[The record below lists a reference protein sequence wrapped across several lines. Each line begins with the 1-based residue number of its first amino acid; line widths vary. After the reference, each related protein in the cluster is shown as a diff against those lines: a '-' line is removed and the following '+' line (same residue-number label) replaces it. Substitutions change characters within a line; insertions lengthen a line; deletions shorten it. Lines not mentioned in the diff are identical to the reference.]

1 MLPSTVTLAALAF
14 VRLVLPSP
22 LLQDGGATAAPT
34 FQTVWHAESA
44 PWIDVVLVAQQA
56 PQLELLIYSRKGS
69 LAHWSPDGGGQP
81 ETSLQLDANE
91 ALVVSPWHEILA
103 RLRFQ
108 FDCLSPIQ
116 PGLTH
121 STDLDF
127 VHPPFPI
134 PKPPPIGGPRDLYV
148 SGDGHVLVAVRAGPS
163 AGHPDDVQVLEL
175 GAGAGSWQTRNLA
188 VLSAPASGEFQ
199 LSRDGHRIAHWNDG
213 AVQLFDQQG
222 ERIGDPHPAP
232 NGFRLAA
239 DGKSLAVFEDEGIRL
254 VALDPPTSQGT
265 APLIGSTSPA
275 VDVQFAGD
283 FALVVTR
290 DQARLV
296 NRFSGAPV
304 RPDPDLGPG
313 VNQSAGLALID
324 GQPIAAVGRLEVLQR
339 AARVQG
345 VHVDGIAQAR
355 VLIFGSNA
363 QAPHSHAF
371 VTTQWAIGF
380 PRVQVLE
387 TARRV
392 LVETRDLALISSPL
406 P

>member
-1 MLPSTVTLAALAF
+1 MFPSTVTLAALAF

-22 LLQDGGATAAPT
+22 VLQDGGATAAPT

-44 PWIDVVLVAQQA
+44 PWIDVVQVAQQA

-81 ETSLQLDANE
+81 DTSLQLDVNE

-108 FDCLSPIQ
+108 FECLAPIQ

-134 PKPPPIGGPRDLYV
+134 PKPPPIGGPRDLYL
-148 SGDGHVLVAVRAGPS
+148 SGDGHVLVAVRAGRP
-163 AGHPDDVQVLEL
+163 AGHLDDVQVLEL
-175 GAGAGSWQTRNLA
+175 GAGAGTWQMRNLA
-188 VLSAPASGEFQ
+188 VPASGEFQ
-199 LSRDGHRIAHWNDG
+199 LSRDGHRIAHGDDG
-213 AVQLFDQQG
+213 QVRIFDQQG
-222 ERIGDPHPAP
+222 EPVGVAFPAP
-232 NGFRLAA
+232 RGFRLAA
-239 DGKSLAVFEDEGIRL
+239 DGKSIALFEDEGIRL

-296 NRFSGAPV
+296 NRISGAPV

-313 VNQSAGLALID
+313 VNQSAGLAMIN

-380 PRVQVLE
+380 PRVHVLE